1 MKVLVLFLCT
11 ICLFKAFPQAPS
23 SADQN
28 EVSEEE
34 RQTFLEAI
42 NDLEIEEQLRES
54 ATFQSCQEQGNA
66 AGSSNAAKIE
76 AFEECM
82 QGENGVGGI
91 ADEDL
96 EELARNLNLSS
107 FNKKAAQSATS
118 IREYL
123 TLRLRKAL
131 YGLSPDEEIDNIK
144 NSERN
149 FIDHNTYYQL
159 YAEQIGKNTLLQVS
173 QYCLENIHY
182 GDKTKIIISQKTDV
196 QREGE
201 TVKALMVKTSSAN
214 LSIANP
220 NDGATA
226 LFEYN
231 MPSDQIIDQE
241 TSGGGVPA
249 LNFLR
254 NNYTSEPQR
263 LKEVEI
269 CTLTSQE
276 RCKALAISKG
286 ATQANAE
293 NHFFNINLVKKRKEL
308 EFALAKKLG
317 NGDPAEIL
325 GNNYEF
331 CAVHVIKNMCDLYK
345 CNTTYDEAGDDF
357 RQRCAER
364 WHIVKSGFTPNP
376 ALSGSPNTMLP
387 NKDKTDGQLACNVV
401 QRLADYRKVLAAT
414 NKLIEDNRQRGSA
427 VGYAVNEVYK
437 GQYGQGNE
445 DTVDELTSIKSSDLV
460 DRVESISGSEEQA
473 QELLEECFDDPN
485 NPAGGLAAGAEDN
498 ERCETLVAS
507 LNADSFE
514 TISQKEISVSE
525 IQKGRLEELRTGADI
540 DGLLEFLEKNN
551 MTEYLVKNDDGT
563 YSGRFAE
570 MAQDQ
575 DLSRI
580 IDAVRGE
587 IEAREKATLAG
598 IKQRFYNQTQ
608 ITTDDESGQND
619 NLERLVAE
627 EALGD
632 INTHKQ
638 RVKELF
644 EYSNLVSSYLTI
656 TNNDGEV
663 VGQSSTGRQVE
674 LSNMD
679 SSSALAQYFS
689 GSEEDSESSSGAQNS
704 INYLQA
710 IDAIV
715 GIEKTKEE
723 ESQ

>member
-331 CAVHVIKNMCDLYK
+331 CAVHVSKNMCDLYK
-345 CNTTYDEAGDDF
+345 
-357 RQRCAER
+357 
-364 WHIVKSGFTPNP
+364 
-376 ALSGSPNTMLP
+376 
-387 NKDKTDGQLACNVV
+387 
-401 QRLADYRKVLAAT
+401 
-414 NKLIEDNRQRGSA
+414 
-427 VGYAVNEVYK
+427 
-437 GQYGQGNE
+437 
-445 DTVDELTSIKSSDLV
+445 
-460 DRVESISGSEEQA
+460 
-473 QELLEECFDDPN
+473 
-485 NPAGGLAAGAEDN
+485 
-498 ERCETLVAS
+498 
-507 LNADSFE
+507 
-514 TISQKEISVSE
+514 
-525 IQKGRLEELRTGADI
+525 
-540 DGLLEFLEKNN
+540 
-551 MTEYLVKNDDGT
+551 
-563 YSGRFAE
+563 
-570 MAQDQ
+570 
-575 DLSRI
+575 
-580 IDAVRGE
+580 
-587 IEAREKATLAG
+587 
-598 IKQRFYNQTQ
+598 
-608 ITTDDESGQND
+608 
-619 NLERLVAE
+619 
-627 EALGD
+627 
-632 INTHKQ
+632 
-638 RVKELF
+638 
-644 EYSNLVSSYLTI
+644 
-656 TNNDGEV
+656 
-663 VGQSSTGRQVE
+663 
-674 LSNMD
+674 
-679 SSSALAQYFS
+679 
-689 GSEEDSESSSGAQNS
+689 
-704 INYLQA
+704 
-710 IDAIV
+710 
-715 GIEKTKEE
+715 
-723 ESQ
+723 